1 MAADGIVLGGGV
13 ATVNAKSS
21 AVASG
26 APEAVPAA
34 GELSAARTDT
44 RSLAVN
50 ARSGTNA
57 LPRPSG
63 NPINR
68 PVCEPLRD
76 PLTVTALSSE
86 GASAGKPICDPGE
99 ASGVPG
105 NGNTSRPRGVESGG
119 GVELSPGPKAAIR
132 APVKAAI
139 ATTPRTQVAKRPRR
153 PDGLQPRRRL
163 GGSRTAL
170 TSTAG

>member
-1 MAADGIVLGGGV
+1 MEARLLVAADAIVLGGGV

-26 APEAVPAA
+26 TPEAVPAA

-99 ASGVPG
+99 ASGLTPLLRARSHSTSSDARVP
-105 NGNTSRPRGVESGG
+105 
-119 GVELSPGPKAAIR
+119 
-132 APVKAAI
+132 
-139 ATTPRTQVAKRPRR
+139 
-153 PDGLQPRRRL
+153 D
-163 GGSRTAL
+163 
-170 TSTAG
+170 